1 MTKDKA
7 HWVLTAIFWLAKVI
21 KAGRLMGFFT
31 QWCDAAE
38 KIEKHLKLNWTVGS
52 EKWISVF
59 HLCDSGPRSLLQSF
73 FSPPLQ
79 LAERTNDKPDHPS
92 RVRAGWQTA
101 AAAAVTV
108 KLQQYGSRM
117 TVLWPWR
124 DYIHHRGTGSWL
136 VSCWRSQLFIL
147 HWAGHLSFYQPI
159 SLVIFP
165 APPTAERGTPL
176 LPSRAWEIIKCIL
189 KKHLHNDD
197 SQSNKDNSRAPN
209 VSSHYS

>member
-124 DYIHHRGTGSWL
+124 DYIHHHGQGADWSAVGGL
-136 VSCWRSQLFIL
+136 NYLSCTERAICLSINQSALWFSLLHQLQRE
-147 HWAGHLSFYQPI
+147 GHLCCLQEHGK
-159 SLVIFP
+159 L
-165 APPTAERGTPL
+165 
-176 LPSRAWEIIKCIL
+176 
-189 KKHLHNDD
+189 
-197 SQSNKDNSRAPN
+197 
-209 VSSHYS
+209 